1 MYETEYFVEYFA
13 LDLLMD
19 KGKCV
24 GVIALC
30 LEDGSLHRF
39 RAKNTVIATGY
50 VYFIMS
56 IDMVLQERNSHCYLQ
71 GCLLIFIALFW
82 EFNCKSYSSFS
93 DDTAG
98 NRELTQPQRWQQQGR
113 HKFAYLIVKNNSCAR
128 FARAV
133 FIFDISQTKFSFFLR
148 REMTCFAVT
157 VVWTTWLYDDKS

>member
-19 KGKCV
+19 KGECV

-56 IDMVLQERNSHCYLQ
+56 IDMLLHERNSQCYLQ
-71 GCLLIFIALFW
+71 GCLLIFMLFW
-82 EFNCKSYSSFS
+82 EFNCKSYSSFN

-98 NRELTQPQRWQQQGR
+98 NRELTQPQQRQQQGR
-113 HKFAYLIVKNNSCAR
+113 HKFAYLIVKNNSRAR

-133 FIFDISQTKFSFFLR
+133 FIFDISQTFSFFLR
-148 REMTCFAVT
+148 REMTCFAV
-157 VVWTTWLYDDKS
+157 VWTT

>member
-56 IDMVLQERNSHCYLQ
+56 IDMLLQERNSHCYLK
-71 GCLLIFIALFW
+71 GCLLIFMLFW
-82 EFNCKSYSSFS
+82 EFNCKSYSSFN

-98 NRELTQPQRWQQQGR
+98 NNG
-113 HKFAYLIVKNNSCAR
+113 
-128 FARAV
+128 
-133 FIFDISQTKFSFFLR
+133 
-148 REMTCFAVT
+148 
-157 VVWTTWLYDDKS
+157 

>member
-50 VYFIMS
+50 VYLIMS
-56 IDMVLQERNSHCYLQ
+56 INMLLQERNFHCYLQ
-71 GCLLIFIALFW
+71 GCLLIFMLFW
-82 EFNCKSYSSFS
+82 EFNCKSYSSFN

-98 NRELTQPQRWQQQGR
+98 NNG
-113 HKFAYLIVKNNSCAR
+113 
-128 FARAV
+128 
-133 FIFDISQTKFSFFLR
+133 
-148 REMTCFAVT
+148 
-157 VVWTTWLYDDKS
+157 

>member
-56 IDMVLQERNSHCYLQ
+56 IDMLLQEKNSHCYLQ
-71 GCLLIFIALFW
+71 GCLLILISLFW
-82 EFNCKSYSSFS
+82 EFNCNSYSSFN

-98 NRELTQPQRWQQQGR
+98 NNG
-113 HKFAYLIVKNNSCAR
+113 
-128 FARAV
+128 
-133 FIFDISQTKFSFFLR
+133 
-148 REMTCFAVT
+148 
-157 VVWTTWLYDDKS
+157 

>member
-50 VYFIMS
+50 VYLIMS
-56 IDMVLQERNSHCYLQ
+56 IDMLLQESDSHCYLQ
-71 GCLLIFIALFW
+71 GCLLILIL
-82 EFNCKSYSSFS
+82 CYSGSS
-93 DDTAG
+93 IVSPIQVSMMTLLAIMCSKTSSK
-98 NRELTQPQRWQQQGR
+98 RR
-113 HKFAYLIVKNNSCAR
+113 LIG
-128 FARAV
+128 AV
-133 FIFDISQTKFSFFLR
+133 
-148 REMTCFAVT
+148 
-157 VVWTTWLYDDKS
+157 